1 MFFHFEFPRKWK
13 ITGLVQHEGEQIIT
27 IILGEAFEGVSL
39 GLPVYYYFFV
49 VAISH
54 LEKIKSFLL
63 PPYKC

>member
-39 GLPVYYYFFV
+39 GLPVYYYFVV

-54 LEKIKSFLL
+54 LEKIK
-63 PPYKC
+63 